1 VVVVRRILLGI
12 LIVLMGLLLLAVAG
26 IGVIPMLIVLDLST
40 GGTGWGLCPEGMS
53 VCESS
58 YFAGP
63 ELIAVLVLML
73 FVGLGLIAGCSRG
86 IKALKRQLAERSS

>member
-12 LIVLMGLLLLAVAG
+12 LIVLMGLLLLAVAA
-26 IGVIPMLIVLDLST
+26 IAVIPMLIVLVLST

-53 VCESS
+53 ACESS

-63 ELIAVLVLML
+63 ELIAILALAL